1 MRSGRFSATGYL
13 HRAMIGAVTLS
24 ALSFTSAL
32 AQGSSAACKL
42 LQPSE
47 IESAVGGKATEFS
60 GSAVGET
67 SICAGRVGTFRV
79 MIRIAQRKRNDGGA
93 LEKAGVEKLRKAG
106 WRIEVKTEGD
116 LTCSTAIPPASSA
129 QIGFNT
135 TCSALRAGK
144 VVAVEVTASSEKGMA
159 SMEAT
164 RGLAQKAVARL

>member
-1 MRSGRFSATGYL
+1 MRSGGFSAMGYL
-13 HRAMIGAVTLS
+13 YRAIIGAATLG
-24 ALSFTSAL
+24 ALSLTSTH

-47 IESAVGGKATEFS
+47 IESAIGGKATGFS
-60 GSAVGET
+60 GSALGEA
-67 SICAGRVGTFRV
+67 SICTGQVGTSKV
-79 MIRIAQRKRNDGGA
+79 MIRVAQRKRNDGGA

-129 QIGFNT
+129 RIGFNT
-135 TCSALRAGK
+135 TCSVLRAGK
-144 VVAVEVTASSEKGMA
+144 VVAVEVGAPSEKEMA

-164 RGLAQKAVARL
+164 RKLVQKAVARL